1 MFHFSLDHPY
11 RNRSVSKCRLHNIS
25 LWYSLEVFDERFDIY
40 WMKYPL
46 LKKLMVANPD
56 IEWFM
61 VGISTFST
69 PRSHF
74 PLAFT
79 PGITPRD

>member
-1 MFHFSLDHPY
+1 M
-11 RNRSVSKCRLHNIS
+11 HNIS

-61 VGISTFST
+61 VGS
-69 PRSHF
+69 
-74 PLAFT
+74 FT
-79 PGITPRD
+79 LLTS